1 MRLRAWQPPG
11 PSAILPDATA
21 LRRRRAAGRGGA
33 PFLLEGNGLPTY
45 DYRCDRCERTFEV
58 RQRISE
64 APLTTCD
71 RCGGP
76 IHRLLSPAPFIL
88 KGGGW
93 YVTDYPSEGRK
104 KGMEAE
110 KKSSGD
116 AAATPAPASSGA
128 DGSAAKSGAA
138 EKSGPASTDAPASK
152 PTPAPSS

>member
-1 MRLRAWQPPG
+1 V
-11 PSAILPDATA
+11 
-21 LRRRRAAGRGGA
+21 
-33 PFLLEGNGLPTY
+33 PTY

-71 RCGGP
+71 RCGGT
-76 IHRLLSPAPFIL
+76 IHRLLAAAPFIL

-110 KKSSGD
+110 KSAASPSSTTSSTTTTSPSAGSTSSSD
-116 AAATPAPASSGA
+116 GAAA
-128 DGSAAKSGAA
+128 K
-138 EKSGPASTDAPASK
+138 PAST
-152 PTPAPSS
+152 PSS

>member
-1 MRLRAWQPPG
+1 M
-11 PSAILPDATA
+11 
-21 LRRRRAAGRGGA
+21 
-33 PFLLEGNGLPTY
+33 PTY
-45 DYRCDRCERTFEV
+45 DYRCDQCERTFEV

-76 IHRLLSPAPFIL
+76 IHRLLAAAPFIL

-110 KKSSGD
+110 KSASSTSSSTTSSSTTSSSTTSSTTPSPSSSSSSGSSD
-116 AAATPAPASSGA
+116 GAAA
-128 DGSAAKSGAA
+128 K
-138 EKSGPASTDAPASK
+138 PAST
-152 PTPAPSS
+152 PSS

>member
-1 MRLRAWQPPG
+1 V
-11 PSAILPDATA
+11 
-21 LRRRRAAGRGGA
+21 
-33 PFLLEGNGLPTY
+33 PTY

-76 IHRLLSPAPFIL
+76 IHRLLAAAPFIL

-110 KKSSGD
+110 KKSSGEP
-116 AAATPAPASSGA
+116 ATSSTS
-128 DGSAAKSGAA
+128 GSDGAA
-138 EKSGPASTDAPASK
+138 STGAPSKAGGTSSDASTATVSK
-152 PTPAPSS
+152 PTPTPSS